1 MSQSFNEC
9 VGTEI
14 IMSMSKVRKMNVLRT
29 MVQENIS
36 YKKPYRSLV
45 NELTRLKY
53 RAFCKPVSEE
63 TVIPPINKNT

>member
-9 VGTEI
+9 VSTEI

-29 MVQENIS
+29 MVHENINH
-36 YKKPYRSLV
+36 KKPYRSLV
-45 NELTRLKY
+45 NELIRLKY

-63 TVIPPINKNT
+63 IRNKNGRQ